1 MREEMFTKEGKFF
14 KEITVEKLSEYR
26 FNLITYN
33 LCVNDYNLFWRSN
46 IIFDALRNR
55 QKVIHMLTTKMNL
68 LIAN

>member
-14 KEITVEKLSEYR
+14 IDLKFIYEYR

-46 IIFDALRNR
+46 IIFGAFRNR
-55 QKVIHMLTTKMNL
+55 QKVVHMLTTKMNL